1 MPEITNLPIL
11 TEATAETYL
20 ITVDN
25 GIAKRLPLGGVGQIK
40 GDIGYTGSTGIT
52 GYTGSVS
59 TIPGYTGSRG
69 YTGSTGY
76 AGSRGAYDAIG
87 FTGSQGYVGSRGP
100 ANMLNATAGT
110 ADTLEY
116 FVGVSQPNAEV
127 TPVISVNHSI
137 VFNPGR
143 GLVGI
148 GTQTPSGTL
157 HLKSA
162 QTPELYFEQ
171 GTTSTQHKIYSTGGT
186 FNIDIDTNN
195 TRGGSYFYINQVGAK
210 KITVDPRGFL
220 GAGTSD
226 PAEQLDVRGRIKVS
240 STSSLVGT
248 DLSYG
253 RFFAQQGGIPG
264 IPNAFP
270 GSGGNIFVENQ
281 VWTGAS
287 TTNPSYA
294 GSLIVGTTKVDN
306 GYTGVLDIWVTS
318 TATAVSN
325 QFNNW
330 VQALEVQKK
339 GVDVFRDLK
348 VWGNLEVDGYYFRDG
363 AAATSHITTFAPEMH
378 IAEFTATT
386 VILGL
391 AATTL
396 TMGASIDA
404 PYNIATINNPTVRG
418 ANATQ
423 NLWDTVALTV
433 NAFGAASTLNM
444 GAGSGVATLRNPTL
458 VGVNGTQ
465 NVYDTVANNVFAFG
479 AATALNLGSGAPG
492 VATIRNPIVRGV
504 NSTQYL
510 WDTTATTIYFGGE
523 ATRLNMGSPDHN
535 SIALIRNPTV
545 VGSSSTQYLWD
556 TTATSI
562 YFAGS
567 ATTLFVGSSTGV
579 ATIRNPAVGGVNTT
593 QYLWNGTATS
603 VYFAGSATTL
613 FVGSS
618 TGVATI
624 RNPAVGGVND
634 TQYLWD
640 GTATNVYFAGS
651 ATTLFVGSST
661 GIATIRNP
669 AVGGVNDTQYL
680 WDGTATNVYFA
691 GSATTL
697 FVGSSTGIATVRNPV
712 VVGVN
717 SAQYLWNT
725 VATTVHFAGAASVLT
740 IATDSPNPASVT
752 IGNAAGTVYI
762 PGNLQVLGS
771 TTYLE
776 TTNTAI
782 KDSLLELHTSFDNS
796 GNITNLTTDDLA
808 DIGLRLHYYNGGN
821 QNAGLIMAHDTRFL
835 EWYVSGAETVGS
847 PDIFN
852 GVYGTFKTGAIQLV
866 GGTGADVD
874 LQVAGKARIGSDIYA
889 NGNVTIEGG
898 SILTDQLTFNIVNTT
913 ATTVNIAGAAT
924 TLNLGSTTGST
935 VARNNLTVTNALAVL
950 GSSTVATAFIGNLHS
965 GRVTYATTGSQLT
978 DSPNLTFDGTRLSA
992 NILLIT
998 NTATSTS
1005 TNTGA
1010 LQILGGL
1017 GVGGSIYAGG
1027 DVYSA
1032 FSSDARLKTNVV
1044 NIPNAVNKIL
1054 QLNGVTFNWNDLA
1067 VEQGKNTTNAEA
1079 GVIAQEVQAVLPEVV
1094 AERENGY
1101 LAVRYEKLVPLLIEA
1116 IKEQQGTITQ
1126 LQSDLDALVKKLGF

>member
-1 MPEITNLPIL
+1 MPEITNLPVL
-11 TEATAETYL
+11 NTATSSTFI

-25 GIAKRLPLGGVGQIK
+25 GIAKRLPLGDVGQIK
-40 GDIGYTGSTGIT
+40 GDIGYTGSTGVI

-87 FTGSQGYVGSRGP
+87 FTGSQGYIGSKGP
-100 ANMLNATAGT
+100 GNLLEASTGTVNAAS
-110 ADTLEY
+110 Y
-116 FVGVSQPNAEV
+116 FVGVGGPNTPATPTVATNPPIAFNAV
-127 TPVISVNHSI
+127 T
-137 VFNPGR
+137 GK
-143 GLVGI
+143 VGI
-148 GTQTPSGTL
+148 GTLTPNGTL
-157 HLKSA
+157 HLKGSE
-162 QTPELYFEQ
+162 TTDLYFEQ
-171 GTTSTQHKIYSTGGT
+171 GNTSTQHKIYATGAS
-186 FNIDIDTNN
+186 FNIDVDTNN
-195 TRGGSYFYINQVGAK
+195 SVHGSYFYINQAGAR

-220 GAGTSD
+220 GAGTDMPS
-226 PAEQLDVRGRIKVS
+226 EQVDVLGRIKVAS
-240 STSSLVGT
+240 PAVNVGPGQTYQDYSYAKLFSL
-248 DLSYG
+248 
-253 RFFAQQGGIPG
+253 QGGVPG
-264 IPNAFP
+264 IPSDP
-270 GSGGNIFVENQ
+270 SWSGGSLFLENQ
-281 VWTGAS
+281 AWTGQDA
-287 TTNPSYA
+287 THPSYA
-294 GSLIVGTTKVDN
+294 GSAVVGTAKVDN
-306 GYTGVLDIWVTS
+306 GYTGVLDVWVTS
-318 TATAVSN
+318 TATSINN
-325 QFNNW
+325 QLNYW

-363 AAATSHITTFAPEMH
+363 AGAVSNITTFAPSMH

-386 VILGL
+386 VVLGL

-396 TMGASIDA
+396 TMGSAQDI
-404 PYNIATINNPTVRG
+404 PGNIATINNPTVVG
-418 ANATQ
+418 YNATQ
-423 NLWDTVALTV
+423 YLWDTRAITTYF
-433 NAFGAASTLNM
+433 AGASTSLNM
-444 GAGSGVATLRNPTL
+444 GASSGVATLRNPTL

-618 TGVATI
+618 TGV
-624 RNPAVGGVND
+624 
-634 TQYLWD
+634 
-640 GTATNVYFAGS
+640 
-651 ATTLFVGSST
+651 
-661 GIATIRNP
+661 ATIRNP